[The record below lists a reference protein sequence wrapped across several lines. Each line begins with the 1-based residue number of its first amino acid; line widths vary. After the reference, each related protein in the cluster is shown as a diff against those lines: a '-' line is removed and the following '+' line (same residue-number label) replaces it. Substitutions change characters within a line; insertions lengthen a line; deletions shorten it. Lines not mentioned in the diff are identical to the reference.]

1 MCANYAPSRTDL
13 LAALTSLDIAF
24 GFPDKVFPG
33 QIAPIIRI
41 NDDGLIDCAPSTFG
55 LIPAW
60 AKEPNFSRFTYNA
73 RAETVDSKPSFRQA
87 WKKRQWCAVPMQS
100 FFEPYYAEAAITKD
114 AQKPRAQWWQ
124 IDRKD
129 QAIFFAAGIWDW
141 RTTSDHQLALSHTL
155 LTVNADGHPLMQRFH
170 KPDEEKR
177 SIVALDYSQAMAW
190 MASQNDSVARAQL
203 VALDHTL
210 FQGQGSSPT
219 SQSIQPTKTPQT
231 QQASLFDQFSD
242 R

>member
-55 LIPAW
+55 LIPGW
-60 AKEPNFSRFTYNA
+60 AKEPKFSRFTYNA
-73 RAETVDSKPSFRQA
+73 RIETVDSKPSFRQA
-87 WKKRQWCAVPMQS
+87 WQKKQWCAVPMQS
-100 FFEPYYAEAAITKD
+100 FFEPYYGNGVITKV
-114 AQKPRAQWWQ
+114 AEKQRAQWWQ

-129 QAIFFAAGIWDW
+129 QAIFFAAGIWDS
-141 RTTSDHQLALSHTL
+141 RTTADHYMALSHTL
-155 LTVNADGHPLMQRFH
+155 LTINADGHPLMQRFH

-177 SIVALDYSQAMAW
+177 SIVTMDFSQAMDW

-210 FQGQGSSPT
+210 FQGRATLPISDLT
-219 SQSIQPTKTPQT
+219 QPTKTLKA
-231 QQASLFDQFSD
+231 QQASLFDESPD